1 MTVHLACKQKQTTQ
15 YIFKCSSFN
24 SRMCPTQQ
32 NPRMCPTQQNPRMC
46 PTQQNPRMCP
56 TQQNPRHITKH
67 HCWNCISVV
76 YVQFINY
83 QT

>member
-1 MTVHLACKQKQTTQ
+1 
-15 YIFKCSSFN
+15 
-24 SRMCPTQQ
+24 MCPTQQ

-67 HCWNCISVV
+67 HCWTCISVV

-83 QT
+83 RTRQTHNGQITCWKE